1 MNENK
6 IFCSECGAML
16 DNENTYTFDGH
27 TMCGDCFN
35 DSTVIC
41 ENCGDRIWR
50 ENAQGDS
57 NTVLCQHCYEYSYC
71 SCEECGRLIHTEDAY
86 YYDDDDY
93 PYCSECFE
101 KLKNKSIK
109 NYGYKPEPIFYGS
122 GNLFMGVELEIDKGG
137 ESCEAAREFLDI
149 ANIRNKHIY
158 CKRDGSIFNGFEIVS
173 HPMTLDYHVNSMN
186 WRDIFAK
193 ALKMGYCSYNAENC
207 GLHIHVNRSAF
218 GKDKEDREEA
228 IGRVVFFVEK
238 HWNELV
244 KFSRRTKKS
253 LERWTAKYATISNTT
268 EETYKKAKDK
278 RLGRYTAVNLEN
290 SDTIEF
296 RLFRGTLRY
305 TTFITALQLVDEIC
319 RCAIN
324 MTDREFEAMSWN
336 DFVSGIHDEEL
347 INYLKSKRL
356 YVNEIL

>member
-1 MNENK
+1 MNNLRR
-6 IFCSECGAML
+6 S
-16 DNENTYTFDGH
+16 TYTH
-27 TMCGDCFN
+27 TPSG
-35 DSTVIC
+35 T
-41 ENCGDRIWR
+41 
-50 ENAQGDS
+50 
-57 NTVLCQHCYEYSYC
+57 
-71 SCEECGRLIHTEDAY
+71 
-86 YYDDDDY
+86 
-93 PYCSECFE
+93 
-101 KLKNKSIK
+101 KSKDVALLLLSLSILHYFSK
-109 NYGYKPEPIFYGS
+109 APKEGAAKQFRFATPSDPIFYGS

-193 ALKMGYCSYNAENC
+193 ALKMGYCSYNAESC

-218 GKDKEDREEA
+218 GKDKEEREEA

-238 HWNELV
+238 HWNELA

-253 LERWTAKYATISNTT
+253 LDRWAAKYATISNTT

-278 RLGRYTAVNLEN
+278 QLGRYTAVNLEN

-305 TTFITALQLVDEIC
+305 DTFIAALQLVDEIC

-324 MTDREFEAMSWN
+324 MTDREFEEMTWN

>member
-1 MNENK
+1 MENK
-6 IFCSECGAML
+6 MTCVACGETLTGKMHKSYLEYLYCPKCMEDVPCDCCGKKVWKIVAARD
-16 DNENTYTFDGH
+16 DNITLCFD
-27 TMCGDCFN
+27 
-35 DSTVIC
+35 
-41 ENCGDRIWR
+41 
-50 ENAQGDS
+50 
-57 NTVLCQHCYEYSYC
+57 CYRRSYL
-71 SCEECGRLIHTEDAY
+71 SCEECGRIILKKDAVY
-86 YYDDDDY
+86 FDDCDY
-93 PYCSECFE
+93 PYCRECYE
-101 KLKNKSIK
+101 RVGESTIK
-109 NYGYKPEPIFYGS
+109 VYKYKPEPIFYGS

-149 ANIRNKHIY
+149 ANCRNNRIY

-173 HPMTLDYHVNSMN
+173 HLMTLDYHVNSMN

-193 ALKMGYCSYNAENC
+193 SLKMGYCSYNAESC

-238 HWNELV
+238 HWNELA

-253 LERWTAKYATISNTT
+253 LYRWAAKYATISNTT

-305 TTFITALQLVDEIC
+305 TTFIAALQLVDEIC

-324 MTDREFEAMSWN
+324 MTDREFEEMSWN
-336 DFVSGIHDEEL
+336 DFVSGIHNEEL

-356 YVNEIL
+356 YANEIL